1 MTSIRT
7 QRRGPMS
14 AGPLFTLNPVY
25 AGCLTALAFST
36 NVMAQQAQSV
46 TVTGIRAAI
55 ESAISVKKNA
65 SSIVESISAEDI
77 GKMPDATVAES
88 ISRLPGVTLQ
98 RDATGRGKN
107 VSVRGMSAD
116 FNGATLNGR
125 EMASTGD
132 SRGVEFDQFPAELL
146 GSITIHKTPTAA
158 LVGQGLAATIDMRTI
173 KPLDF
178 RKRTLAANVRTVRTG
193 VSSGAVEGDGDR
205 QSFSYIDQFADRTI
219 GVAFG
224 FAKSNET
231 GAALSNGGGNA
242 WGRWERSLLDG
253 AAKVIAPAG
262 FGEDVIQNTLKR
274 EGAMAMFQF
283 KPNKDFETTLDVFK
297 SKGSFASK
305 KTGIEGAI
313 SCQVT
318 GNDADTCNNFPY
330 DPLTSIVA
338 GAPKTV
344 TTVGGKVYLEAG
356 TVNGVKGVVR
366 NHLEAGADKL
376 DAWGWNT
383 KFKAL
388 GWDLSTDLAQSKVKR
403 ESDRFETTAGVPGR
417 SAVGNVGTASW
428 IGFKPG
434 SPVFESALT
443 LAGVDYASR
452 SAVKL
457 TDVNG
462 WSGGETF
469 PQAGYNAHPTVTDK
483 INTGRLSGRK
493 DFSLGLLVGAEA
505 GLNFTERNKVRIAP
519 EGVLRILPGTDPY
532 GAATVPGT
540 ATTLLPTLGISVV
553 SFDPRGTV
561 GTIFQRVDKIDKD
574 ILNKD
579 WSVTEKVTTGYLR
592 GDIDGK
598 LLGLPVSGNLGL
610 QLVHTNQS
618 SSGFNVDGAKCND
631 AVSCAA
637 GGVYVISS
645 AGASYVDANPSLNL
659 NFDLGAD
666 QALRLGLA
674 KVMARPNMNDMR
686 SSLTYTIGNTGVV
699 GSAGNPKLEPFRALS
714 VDVSYEKYFGNKG
727 YISAAGFYKKLD
739 SYILNSIIGNYDF
752 SRFLAPG
759 STVNPIGILTMP
771 ANGSGGNI
779 SGIELSVNVPFNL
792 LTPALNGF
800 GIMASTAI
808 NDSSVRLPVSGF
820 KVADLD
826 GINIPMPGLSK
837 SVTNVRVY
845 YENHGMQVSLGA
857 RTRADFLGEIS
868 NFQDERSLSFI
879 RGSTEVDLQLGY
891 EFQSGYLKGLGVLFQ
906 GTNLTNAV
914 FERYRDVPAN
924 SLGKIKYGK
933 SYLFGLSY
941 KY

>member
-1 MTSIRT
+1 M
-7 QRRGPMS
+7 
-14 AGPLFTLNPVY
+14 
-25 AGCLTALAFST
+25 
-36 NVMAQQAQSV
+36 
-46 TVTGIRAAI
+46 
-55 ESAISVKKNA
+55 
-65 SSIVESISAEDI
+65 
-77 GKMPDATVAES
+77 
-88 ISRLPGVTLQ
+88 
-98 RDATGRGKN
+98 
-107 VSVRGMSAD
+107 
-116 FNGATLNGR
+116 
-125 EMASTGD
+125 
-132 SRGVEFDQFPAELL
+132 
-146 GSITIHKTPTAA
+146 
-158 LVGQGLAATIDMRTI
+158 
-173 KPLDF
+173 
-178 RKRTLAANVRTVRTG
+178 
-193 VSSGAVEGDGDR
+193 
-205 QSFSYIDQFADRTI
+205 
-219 GVAFG
+219 
-224 FAKSNET
+224 
-231 GAALSNGGGNA
+231 
-242 WGRWERSLLDG
+242 
-253 AAKVIAPAG
+253 
-262 FGEDVIQNTLKR
+262 
-274 EGAMAMFQF
+274 
-283 KPNKDFETTLDVFK
+283 
-297 SKGSFASK
+297 
-305 KTGIEGAI
+305 
-313 SCQVT
+313 
-318 GNDADTCNNFPY
+318 
-330 DPLTSIVA
+330 
-338 GAPKTV
+338 
-344 TTVGGKVYLEAG
+344 
-356 TVNGVKGVVR
+356 
-366 NHLEAGADKL
+366 
-376 DAWGWNT
+376 
-383 KFKAL
+383 
-388 GWDLSTDLAQSKVKR
+388 
-403 ESDRFETTAGVPGR
+403 PGR
-417 SAVGNVGTASW
+417 SAVGDVGTASW
-428 IGFKPG
+428 TGFKPG
-434 SPVFESALT
+434 SPIFESTLK

-493 DFSLGLLVGAEA
+493 DFSLGLIVGAEA
-505 GLNFTERNKVRIAP
+505 GLNYTERTKVRIAP

-532 GAATVPGT
+532 GAAAVPGT

-553 SFDPRGTV
+553 SFDPRGSV

-598 LLGLPVSGNLGL
+598 LLGLPVSGNVGL
-610 QLVHTNQS
+610 QLVHTNQT

-645 AGASYVDANPSLNL
+645 AGTSYVDANPSLNL

-674 KVMARPNMNDMR
+674 KVMARPSMNDMR
-686 SSLTYTIGNTGVV
+686 SSLTYTIATSGIT
-699 GSAGNPKLEPFRALS
+699 GSAGNPKLEPFRALA

-779 SGIELSVNVPFNL
+779 SGIELAVNVPLNL

-800 GIMASTAI
+800 GIMASTAM
-808 NDSSVRLPVSGF
+808 NSSSVRLPVSGF
-820 KVADLD
+820 KVQDLD
-826 GINIPMPGLSK
+826 GIDIPLPGLSK
-837 SVTNVRVY
+837 SVTNLRVY
-845 YENHGMQVSLGA
+845 YENNGLQVSLGA

-891 EFQSGYLKGLGVLFQ
+891 EFQSGYLKGLGLLFQ

-914 FERYRDVPAN
+914 FERYRDTPAN

-933 SYLFGLSY
+933 SYLFGLNY